1 MSPRLQDLMRQLPA
15 VNELLDAY
23 RDRVPSDGERDAKL
37 LTRLARLVLDAERS
51 RLRRQSENG
60 GSPSPRG
67 LEALAR
73 TMGDALHDF
82 DRPRTHAVVNATGVV
97 LHSGLGR
104 APWPDAAFDALA
116 ATRRY
121 CLLEVDA
128 EEGKRRRR
136 DAFCE
141 DLLVELTGA
150 EAAFVVN
157 NNAAATL
164 IILNTLGAEKEIV
177 VSRSQMIEIGGSFRL
192 PDVFEA
198 SGCRLREVGTTN
210 RSYVRD
216 YEAVLNDDTA
226 ALLLVHTSNYR
237 IVGFTEHVDLPELV
251 TLGREHGI
259 PVIHDVG
266 SGSLI
271 DLTPLGIPDEP
282 PVQASVKAGAD
293 VICFSGDKLIGGP
306 QAGIIVGKREW
317 IEKIRKNPLARALR
331 IDKVTCVALEAT
343 LKLYLEP
350 GGLFDNVPTLSA
362 LTESMDTIEKRA
374 ASLQR
379 KLEEILGDRGAALL
393 LEDTS
398 ELGAGTL
405 PTHGLPTVCVAV
417 DLKTVGANDLARAL
431 RMGRPSV
438 FGRIKD
444 DFVLLDARTI
454 GDDEVSLVSESLQHI
469 VEDLDS

>member
-1 MSPRLQDLMRQLPA
+1 MRSTLQDLMRQLPA

-23 RDRVPSDGERDAKL
+23 GGRKDAVRERDAKL
-37 LTRLARLVLDAERS
+37 LTRLARRILDAERH
-51 RLRRQSENG
+51 RLRQEAEKG
-60 GSPSPRG
+60 LAPSPRP
-67 LEALAR
+67 LDALAFEMNR
-73 TMGDALHDF
+73 ALTDF
-82 DRPRTHAVVNATGVV
+82 DRPRTHPVVNATGVV

-104 APWPDAAFDALA
+104 APWPDAAFAALE

-121 CLLEVDA
+121 CLLEVEA

-164 IILNTLGAEKEIV
+164 IILNTLGAGKQIV

-216 YEAVLNDDTA
+216 YEAALGDDTA

-251 TLGREHGI
+251 ALGREHGL

-271 DLTPLGIPDEP
+271 DLTPLGVPDEP
-282 PVQASVKAGAD
+282 PVQTSVKAGAD
-293 VICFSGDKLIGGP
+293 VVCFSGDKLIGGP
-306 QAGIIVGKREW
+306 QAGIIVGKKEW

-343 LKLYLEP
+343 LKLYMEP
-350 GGLFDNVPTLSA
+350 DSLFAKVPTLGA
-362 LTESMDTIEKRA
+362 LTESLESIEQRA
-374 ASLQR
+374 TLLQR
-379 KLEEILGDRGAALL
+379 ALDKVLDGKGAALL

-405 PTHGLPTVCVAV
+405 PTHGLPTLCVTL
-417 DLKTVGANDLARAL
+417 DIKGVGATDLARAL
-431 RMGRPSV
+431 RTGRPSV
-438 FGRIKD
+438 FSRIKD
-444 DFVLLDARTI
+444 DLVLLDARTI
-454 GDDEVSLVSESLQHI
+454 GDDDVSLIAEALQHI

>member
-1 MSPRLQDLMRQLPA
+1 MGSTLQDLMRQLPA
-15 VNELLDAY
+15 VNELLEAY
-23 RDRVPSDGERDAKL
+23 REGRDREGSRDAKL
-37 LTRLARLVLDAERS
+37 LTRLARIVLDAERR
-51 RLRRQSENG
+51 RLREEAERG
-60 GSPSPRG
+60 GAPAPLG
-67 LEALAR
+67 LDVLARHLDGALA
-73 TMGDALHDF
+73 DF
-82 DRPRTHAVVNATGVV
+82 DRPRTHPVVNATGVV

-104 APWPDAAFDALA
+104 APWPKAAFDALET
-116 ATRRY
+116 TRRY
-121 CLLEVDA
+121 CLLEVEA

-164 IILNTLGAEKEIV
+164 IILNTLGAGKEIV

-198 SGCRLREVGTTN
+198 SGCRLKEVGTTN

-216 YEAVLNDDTA
+216 YESALTDDTA

-251 TLGREHGI
+251 TLGRERGI

-293 VICFSGDKLIGGP
+293 IVCFSGDKLIGGP
-306 QAGIIVGKREW
+306 QAGIIVGKKEW

-343 LKLYLEP
+343 LKLYMEP
-350 GGLFDNVPTLSA
+350 GSLFDDVPTLKA
-362 LTESMDTIEKRA
+362 LTESLESIHGRA
-374 ASLQR
+374 TKLQR
-379 KLEEILGDRGAALL
+379 ALDEVLEGMGAALL

-398 ELGAGTL
+398 QLGAGTL
-405 PTHGLPTVCVAV
+405 PTHGLPTVCVALEV
-417 DLKTVGANDLARAL
+417 KGVGATDLAHGL
-431 RMGRPSV
+431 RTHRPSV
-438 FGRIKD
+438 FSRIKGD
-444 DFVLLDARTI
+444 LVLLDARTI
-454 GDDEVSLVSESLQHI
+454 GDGDVSLIAESLKHI